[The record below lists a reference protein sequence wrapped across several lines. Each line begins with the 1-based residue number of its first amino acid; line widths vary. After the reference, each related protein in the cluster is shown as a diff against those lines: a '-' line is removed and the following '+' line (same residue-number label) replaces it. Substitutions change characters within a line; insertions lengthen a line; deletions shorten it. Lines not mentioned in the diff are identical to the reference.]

1 MSLKI
6 QLFEKQRIR
15 TAWDEEKEEW
25 YFSIVDVVGVLTDSV
40 DPTAYWRKLKQRLKA
55 EGNETVTNCHGLK
68 MTAHDG
74 KKRLTDVA
82 DTEQLLRIIQS
93 IPSPKA
99 EPFKLWLAQVGREHI
114 EETIDPELTI
124 ERALETYLKKGY
136 TREWINQRLQA
147 IQVRKELTDEWDA
160 RGVQKGVEYAI
171 LTDEISRAW
180 SGMSTRQY
188 KNLKGLKKENLRD
201 NMTTLELVLN
211 MLAEATTTEIS
222 KQKAPS
228 TFSENIAVAREG
240 GEAAGIARKNS
251 PAAASRRTA
260 PSTPGWTCTG
270 FPAVC
275 TEASLIRKAPS
286 ASPPLPPCAWA
297 DGWRENF

>member
-1 MSLKI
+1 MEPNDNI
-6 QLFEKQRIR
+6 QLFENRRIR

-25 YFSIVDVVGVLTDSV
+25 YFSIVDVVAVLTDQPDQRGASN
-40 DPTAYWRKLKQRLKA
+40 YWAKLKQRLKE
-55 EGNETVTNCHGLK
+55 EGANQLLTNCQQLK
-68 MTAHDG
+68 MKSPKDG
-74 KKRLTDVA
+74 KRYNTDVA

-99 EPFKLWLAQVGREHI
+99 EPFKLWLAQIGRERI

-124 ERALETYLKKGY
+124 ERALETYLRKGY

-211 MLAEATTTEIS
+211 MLAEATTTQFSKDRKPTTFQENLEVAKAGGQVAGRTRKDIESQSNTPVIS
-222 KQKAPS
+222 SK
-228 TFSENIAVAREG
+228 N
-240 GEAAGIARKNS
+240 AAQINQVITNLLKDATSNMPKK
-251 PAAASRRTA
+251 
-260 PSTPGWTCTG
+260 
-270 FPAVC
+270 
-275 TEASLIRKAPS
+275 EDDK
-286 ASPPLPPCAWA
+286 
-297 DGWRENF
+297 

>member
-1 MSLKI
+1 MAQNDKI
-6 QLFEKQRIR
+6 QLFEDKRIR

-25 YFSIVDVVGVLTDSV
+25 YFSIVDVVAVLTDQP
-40 DPTAYWRKLKQRLKA
+40 DYQAARNYWKVTKKRLKD
-55 EGNETVTNCHGLK
+55 EGNETVTACNQLK
-68 MTAHDG
+68 MTASDG

-99 EPFKLWLAQVGREHI
+99 EPFKLWLSQVGRERI

-124 ERALETYLKKGY
+124 DRALETYLKKGY
-136 TREWINQRLQA
+136 SREWINQRLQA

-228 TFSENIAVAREG
+228 TFSENMAVAREG
-240 GEAAGIARKNS
+240 GEAAGIARKAVEERTGVPVITPKN
-251 PAAASRRTA
+251 AAQLNQVVTDLLE
-260 PSTPGWTCTG
+260 G
-270 FPAVC
+270 AVSD
-275 TEASLIRKAPS
+275 TKEKPK
-286 ASPPLPPCAWA
+286 
-297 DGWRENF
+297 DK

>member
-1 MSLKI
+1 MEPNDKI
-6 QLFEKQRIR
+6 QLFEDKRIR

-99 EPFKLWLAQVGREHI
+99 EPFKLWLAQVGRERI

-124 ERALETYLKKGY
+124 DRALETYLKKGY
-136 TREWINQRLQA
+136 SRE
-147 IQVRKELTDEWDA
+147 
-160 RGVQKGVEYAI
+160 
-171 LTDEISRAW
+171 
-180 SGMSTRQY
+180 
-188 KNLKGLKKENLRD
+188 
-201 NMTTLELVLN
+201 
-211 MLAEATTTEIS
+211 
-222 KQKAPS
+222 
-228 TFSENIAVAREG
+228 
-240 GEAAGIARKNS
+240 
-251 PAAASRRTA
+251 
-260 PSTPGWTCTG
+260 
-270 FPAVC
+270 
-275 TEASLIRKAPS
+275 
-286 ASPPLPPCAWA
+286 
-297 DGWRENF
+297 

>member
-1 MSLKI
+1 MEPNDNI
-6 QLFEKQRIR
+6 QLFENRRIR

-25 YFSIVDVVGVLTDSV
+25 YFSIVDVVAVLTDQPDQRGASN
-40 DPTAYWRKLKQRLKA
+40 YWAKLKQRLKE
-55 EGNETVTNCHGLK
+55 EGANQLLTNCLQLK
-68 MTAHDG
+68 MKSPKDG
-74 KKRLTDVA
+74 KRYNTDVA

-99 EPFKLWLAQVGREHI
+99 EPFKLWLAQIGRERI

-124 ERALETYLKKGY
+124 ERALETYLRKGY

-228 TFSENIAVAREG
+228 NLSENISVARAG
-240 GEAAGIARKNS
+240 GKVAGDARKAIESQTGVPVISKKNAAQLNQVVTNLLEG
-251 PAAASRRTA
+251 AAADK
-260 PSTPGWTCTG
+260 
-270 FPAVC
+270 
-275 TEASLIRKAPS
+275 E
-286 ASPPLPPCAWA
+286 
-297 DGWRENF
+297 